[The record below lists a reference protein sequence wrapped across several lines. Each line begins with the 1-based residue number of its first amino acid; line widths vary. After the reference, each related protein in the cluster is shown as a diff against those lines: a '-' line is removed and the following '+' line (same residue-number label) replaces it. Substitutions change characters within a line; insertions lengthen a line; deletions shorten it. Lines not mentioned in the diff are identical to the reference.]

1 MVGDIDW
8 PHIALQAG
16 TSLLS
21 AIGGLLVGV
30 WRWGRASAEREQQ
43 MKDEFDA
50 KVDALGDQLKAS
62 MAEVEKAGARR
73 LDLLVEQFKESFAGL
88 RRQIDDDRLYTEQR
102 FMRKEEFKDFREEYR
117 EDMREVKAS
126 IGAIGKK

>member
-1 MVGDIDW
+1 
-8 PHIALQAG
+8 
-16 TSLLS
+16 
-21 AIGGLLVGV
+21 
-30 WRWGRASAEREQQ
+30 

-50 KVDALGDQLKAS
+50 KVATLGEQLRTS
-62 MAEVEKAGARR
+62 MLEVEKGAERR

-88 RRQIDDDRLYTEQR
+88 RRQIDDDRLHTEQR
-102 FMRKEEFKDFREEYR
+102 FLRKDDFKDFRDEYR